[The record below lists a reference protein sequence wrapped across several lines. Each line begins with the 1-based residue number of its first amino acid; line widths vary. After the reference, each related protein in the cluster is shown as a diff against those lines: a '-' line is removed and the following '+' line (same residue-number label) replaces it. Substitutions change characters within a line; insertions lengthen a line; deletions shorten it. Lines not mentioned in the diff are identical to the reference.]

1 MNDQVKTVLLLGL
14 LSLLLIGLG
23 GVLGT
28 NYLYGFTIM
37 AIVMNFVSYFYSDKI
52 VLSMNG
58 AQEVSMEEA
67 PRLHSIVEEL
77 AARAN
82 LPKPRVYMIPQAQPN
97 AFATGRNPQHSAV
110 AVTQGIMQLLNE
122 RELRGVI
129 AHELGHVV
137 NRDILITS
145 IAATIASA
153 VTFIGHALQWGAMFA
168 GSRDDDERG
177 SPLGALALAI
187 VAPLAAT
194 IIQLA
199 ISRSREFEADAT
211 GARLCGDPES
221 LARALEKL
229 ERGAEAIP
237 ADVAPATA
245 SMYIVNPFSGAK
257 TFMNWFSTHP
267 PMEERIARLR
277 GMMLDGASL
286 AGSFQG
292 GR

>member
-1 MNDQVKTVLLLGL
+1 MNDQIKTVLLLGL
-14 LSLLLIGLG
+14 LSTILIGMGAYLG
-23 GVLGT
+23 QG
-28 NYLYGFTIM
+28 YFYAFTIM

-52 VLSMNG
+52 VLSMSG

-82 LPKPRVYMIPQAQPN
+82 LPKPRVYIIPQAQPN

-110 AVTQGIMQLLNE
+110 AVTQGIMQLLDE

-129 AHELGHVV
+129 AHELGHVI

-153 VTFIGHALQWGAMFA
+153 VTFIAQAIKWSTIFGR
-168 GSRDDDERG
+168 SDDEEGG
-177 SPLGALALAI
+177 STLGTLALAI
-187 VAPLAAT
+187 VAPIAAT
-194 IIQLA
+194 LIQLG

-245 SMYIVNPFSGAK
+245 SLYIVNPFAGVGG
-257 TFMNWFSTHP
+257 FLNLFSTHP
-267 PMEERIARLR
+267 SMEERIARLR
-277 GMMLDGASL
+277 AMMLDGAKF
-286 AGSFQG
+286 A
-292 GR
+292 

>member
-1 MNDQVKTVLLLGL
+1 MNDQIKTVFLLGL
-14 LSLLLIGLG
+14 LSTILIGMGAYLG
-23 GVLGT
+23 QG
-28 NYLYGFTIM
+28 YFYGFTIM

-52 VLSMNG
+52 VLAVSG
-58 AQEVSMEEA
+58 AQEVTMEEA

-82 LPKPRVYMIPQAQPN
+82 VPKPRVYIIPQAQPN

-129 AHELGHVV
+129 AHELGHVL

-153 VTFIGHALQWGAMFA
+153 VTFIAQAIKWSTIFGRNDEEEG
-168 GSRDDDERG
+168 GST
-177 SPLGALALAI
+177 LGTLALAI
-187 VAPLAAT
+187 VAPIAAT
-194 IIQLA
+194 FIQLG

-229 ERGAEAIP
+229 EQAAEAIP

-245 SMYIVNPFSGAK
+245 SLYIVNPFAGTAGWFS
-257 TFMNWFSTHP
+257 NLFSTHP

-277 GMMLDGASL
+277 AMMLDGAKF
-286 AGSFQG
+286 A
-292 GR
+292 

>member
-1 MNDQVKTVLLLGL
+1 MNDQIKTVLLLGL
-14 LSLLLIGLG
+14 LSLILIGLG
-23 GVLGT
+23 GALGP
-28 NYLYGFTIM
+28 NYLYTFTIM

-52 VLSMNG
+52 VLAVSG
-58 AQEVSMEEA
+58 AREVSVEEA

-82 LPKPRVYMIPQAQPN
+82 LPKPRVYIIPQAQPN

-110 AVTQGIMQLLNE
+110 AVTQGITQLLNE
-122 RELRGVI
+122 RELRGVL
-129 AHELGHVV
+129 AHELGHVI

-153 VTFIGHALQWGAMFA
+153 VTFIGHALQWGAIFGA
-168 GSRDDDERG
+168 GGRDDDERG
-177 SPLGALALAI
+177 SPLGTLALAI

-194 IIQLA
+194 LVQLA
-199 ISRSREFEADAT
+199 ISRSREFEADST

-237 ADVAPATA
+237 ADISPATA
-245 SMYIVNPFSGAK
+245 SMYIVNPFAGVKAG
-257 TFMNWFSTHP
+257 FLNWFSTHP

-277 GMMLDGASL
+277 GMMLDGAKF
-286 AGSFQG
+286 A
-292 GR
+292 

>member
-1 MNDQVKTVLLLGL
+1 MNDQIKTVLLLGL
-14 LSLLLIGLG
+14 LSMILIGLG
-23 GVLGT
+23 AWMGQT
-28 NYLYGFTIM
+28 YLYAFTIM

-52 VLSMNG
+52 VLAVSG

-67 PRLHSIVEEL
+67 PGLHSIVEEL

-82 LPKPRVYMIPQAQPN
+82 LPKPRVYIIPQAQPN

-110 AVTQGIMQLLNE
+110 AATQGIMELLNE

-129 AHELGHVV
+129 AHELGHVL

-153 VTFIGHALQWGAMFA
+153 VTFIAHALQWGAIF
-168 GSRDDDERG
+168 GGGRDDDERG
-177 SPLGALALAI
+177 STIGTLALAI
-187 VAPLAAT
+187 VAPIAAT
-194 IIQLA
+194 LVQLA

-245 SMYIVNPFSGAK
+245 SLYIVNPFAG
-257 TFMNWFSTHP
+257 TGGFLNWFSTHP

-277 GMMLDGASL
+277 AMMLDSAKF
-286 AGSFQG
+286 A
-292 GR
+292 

>member
-1 MNDQVKTVLLLGL
+1 MNDQIKTVLLLGL
-14 LSLLLIGLG
+14 LSMILIGLG
-23 GVLGT
+23 AALGQ

-37 AIVMNFVSYFYSDKI
+37 AIVMNFISYFYSDKI
-52 VLSMNG
+52 VLAVSG

-67 PRLHSIVEEL
+67 SRLHSIVEEL

-82 LPKPRVYMIPQAQPN
+82 LPKPRVYIIPQVQPN

-153 VTFIGHALQWGAMFA
+153 VTFIAQAIKWGAIF
-168 GSRDDDERG
+168 GRSDDEEGG
-177 SPLGALALAI
+177 SPLGTLALAI
-187 VAPLAAT
+187 VAPIAAT
-194 IIQLA
+194 LVQLA

-245 SMYIVNPFSGAK
+245 SLYIVNPFAGIGG
-257 TFMNWFSTHP
+257 FMNWFSTHP

-277 GMMLDGASL
+277 AMMLDSAKF
-286 AGSFQG
+286 A
-292 GR
+292 

>member
-1 MNDQVKTVLLLGL
+1 MNDQIKTVLLLGL
-14 LSLLLIGLG
+14 LSMILISLG
-23 GVLGT
+23 AYLGQ
-28 NYLYGFTIM
+28 NYFYLFTIM
-37 AIVMNFVSYFYSDKI
+37 AIVMNFISYFYSDKI
-52 VLSMNG
+52 VLAVSG

-82 LPKPRVYMIPQAQPN
+82 LPKPRVYIIPQMQPN

-153 VTFIGHALQWGAMFA
+153 VTFIAQAIKWGAIF
-168 GSRDDDERG
+168 GRSDDDEGG
-177 SPLGALALAI
+177 STLGTLALAI
-187 VAPLAAT
+187 VAPIAAT
-194 IIQLA
+194 LVQLA

-245 SMYIVNPFSGAK
+245 SLYIVNPFAGVGGLL
-257 TFMNWFSTHP
+257 NLFSTHP
-267 PMEERIARLR
+267 SMEERIARLR
-277 GMMLDGASL
+277 AMMLDSAKF
-286 AGSFQG
+286 A
-292 GR
+292 

>member
-37 AIVMNFVSYFYSDKI
+37 AIVMNFISYFYSDKI

-67 PRLHSIVEEL
+67 PRLHSMVEEL

-82 LPKPRVYMIPQAQPN
+82 IPKPRVYIIPQAQPN

-129 AHELGHVV
+129 AHELGHVI

-153 VTFIGHALQWGAMFA
+153 VTFIGHALQWGAMFS
-168 GSRDDDERG
+168 GGRDDDDRG
-177 SPLGALALAI
+177 
-187 VAPLAAT
+187 
-194 IIQLA
+194 
-199 ISRSREFEADAT
+199 
-211 GARLCGDPES
+211 
-221 LARALEKL
+221 
-229 ERGAEAIP
+229 
-237 ADVAPATA
+237 
-245 SMYIVNPFSGAK
+245 
-257 TFMNWFSTHP
+257 
-267 PMEERIARLR
+267 
-277 GMMLDGASL
+277 
-286 AGSFQG
+286 
-292 GR
+292 

>member
-1 MNDQVKTVLLLGL
+1 MNDQIKTVLLLGL
-14 LSLLLIGLG
+14 LSLLLIGFGAALG
-23 GVLGT
+23 QT
-28 NYLYGFTIM
+28 YLYAFTM
-37 AIVMNFVSYFYSDKI
+37 LAIVMNFISYFYSDKI
-52 VLSMNG
+52 VLAVSG

-82 LPKPRVYMIPQAQPN
+82 LPKPRVYIIPQAQPN

-110 AVTQGIMQLLNE
+110 AATQGIMQLLNE

-129 AHELGHVV
+129 AHELGHVL

-153 VTFIGHALQWGAMFA
+153 VTFIAQAVRWTAIFGGR
-168 GSRDDDERG
+168 SDDDEGGG
-177 SPLGALALAI
+177 STLGTLALAI
-187 VAPLAAT
+187 VAPIAAT
-194 IIQLA
+194 FIQLA

-229 ERGAEAIP
+229 EQGAEAIP

-245 SMYIVNPFSGAK
+245 SLYIVNPFAGAGGWL
-257 TFMNWFSTHP
+257 MNLFSTHP

-277 GMMLDGASL
+277 AMMLDGAKF
-286 AGSFQG
+286 A
-292 GR
+292 

>member
-1 MNDQVKTVLLLGL
+1 MTIKQQMNEQIKTVLLLGL

-23 GVLGT
+23 AALGQT
-28 NYLYGFTIM
+28 YLYAFTIM

-52 VLSMNG
+52 VLAVSG

-82 LPKPRVYMIPQAQPN
+82 LPKPRVYIIPQAQPN

-145 IAATIASA
+145 VAATIASA
-153 VTFIGHALQWGAMFA
+153 VTFIAQAIRWSAIF
-168 GSRDDDERG
+168 GSRSDDDDRG
-177 SPLGALALAI
+177 SALGTIALAI
-187 VAPLAAT
+187 VAPIAAT
-194 IIQLA
+194 LIQLW
-199 ISRSREFEADAT
+199 ISRTREFEADAT
-211 GARLCGDPES
+211 GARLCGDPEA

-229 ERGAEAIP
+229 EQAAEAIP

-245 SMYIVNPFSGAK
+245 SLYIVNPFSG
-257 TFMNWFSTHP
+257 TGGFMNWFSTHP

-277 GMMLDGASL
+277 AMMLDGAKF
-286 AGSFQG
+286 A
-292 GR
+292 